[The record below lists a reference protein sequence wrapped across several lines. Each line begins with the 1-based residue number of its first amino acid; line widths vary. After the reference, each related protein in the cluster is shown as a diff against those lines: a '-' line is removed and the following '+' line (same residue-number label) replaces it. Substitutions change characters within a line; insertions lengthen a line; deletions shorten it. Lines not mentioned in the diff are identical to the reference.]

1 VEIVLTN
8 KPEEKQRLLAALEQF
23 AQANRLPRAVVQAAD
38 LALEEHVTNI
48 LHYAYDDLR
57 PHEILVRFTIEQ
69 GQLQVEVEDSGKPFN
84 PLDRPETE
92 ASIPLESKPIGG
104 LGIHLIR
111 KFMDDVHYRRE
122 RDKNILRMHKRL
134 NSPAGGKLAG
144 SGE

>member
-8 KPEEKQRLLAALEQF
+8 KPEEKQRLLTALEQF
-23 AQANRLPRAVVQAAD
+23 AQANRLPRSVVQAAD

-48 LHYAYDDLR
+48 LHYAYDDSR
-57 PHEILVRFTIEQ
+57 PHEILVRFAIEQ

-111 KFMDDVHYRRE
+111 KFMDDVQYRRE
-122 RDKNILRMHKRL
+122 QDKNILRMRKRL
-134 NSPAGGKLAG
+134 ESP
-144 SGE
+144 